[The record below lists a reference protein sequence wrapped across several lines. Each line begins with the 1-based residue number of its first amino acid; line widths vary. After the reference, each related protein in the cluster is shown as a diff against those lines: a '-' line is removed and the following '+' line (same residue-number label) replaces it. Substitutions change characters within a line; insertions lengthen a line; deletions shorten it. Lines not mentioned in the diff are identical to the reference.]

1 MISSFYVFK
10 SFTIFIPF
18 AGISF
23 VKLHSKPQFFLHW
36 KAFVV
41 IDLRL
46 LVNGYQIMVNDWFLD
61 FYVVFVGKIIY
72 DEIYIFFVGFR
83 KRKFYSSVLNIT
95 N

>member
-1 MISSFYVFK
+1 MFLKVLQFL
-10 SFTIFIPF
+10 FLF

-23 VKLHSKPQFFLHW
+23 VKLHSKPQFFLHL

-46 LVNGYQIMVNDWFLD
+46 LVNGYQIMVNDWVLD
-61 FYVVFVGKIIY
+61 FYAVFAGKITY
-72 DEIYIFFVGFR
+72 YEIYIFFVGFR
-83 KRKFYSSVLNIT
+83 KRKLYSSVLNIT

>member
-1 MISSFYVFK
+1 MFFKVLRFSFL
-10 SFTIFIPF
+10 F

-23 VKLHSKPQFFLHW
+23 VKLHSKPQFFLHL

-46 LVNGYQIMVNDWFLD
+46 LVNGHQIMVNDWFLD
-61 FYVVFVGKIIY
+61 FYTVFVRKITY
-72 DEIYIFFVGFR
+72 NEIYIFFIGFR
-83 KRKFYSSVLNIT
+83 KRKFYGSVLNIT

>member
-1 MISSFYVFK
+1 MFLKVLQFL
-10 SFTIFIPF
+10 FLF

-23 VKLHSKPQFFLHW
+23 VKLHSKPQFFLHC

-46 LVNGYQIMVNDWFLD
+46 LVNGYQIMVNDCYLD
-61 FYVVFVGKIIY
+61 FYVVFVGKITY
-72 DEIYIFFVGFR
+72 NEIYIFFIGLR
-83 KRKFYSSVLNIT
+83 KRKFYGSVLNIA